1 MMSSLVLSF
10 AKLGFFLG
18 YGQIICFISVSKC
31 LMRDKCRNRDKSL
44 IFIQLYVKDFVF
56 AAGYACVPA
65 LMVLVAI
72 VAADELHL
80 AFRVDGYLVNVSDAN
95 ALALELLL
103 CLGFFPLF
111 AVVDESV
118 FAQLLLFC
126 LQFLRLLLENSDDAI
141 AGDEVF
147 HGGEFDDESASLWPF
162 ASVGGS
168 RIPWQSEEV
177 TASHG
182 DVAVLDDAFLVFL
195 VEEQAP

>member
-1 MMSSLVLSF
+1 MSSLVLSF

-18 YGQIICFISVSKC
+18 YGQNICFISVSKR
-31 LMRDKCRNRDKSL
+31 LMRDKSGNRDKSL
-44 IFIQLYVKDFVF
+44 IFIQLYVKDFVC
-56 AAGYACVPA
+56 AAGYANVSA
-65 LMVLVAI
+65 LVVLVAV

-80 AFRVDGYLVNVSDAN
+80 AFRVDGHLVSISDAD

-126 LQFLRLLLENSDDAI
+126 LQFLRLLLENSDDAV

-147 HGGEFDDESASLWPF
+147 HRGEFDDESASLRPF

-168 RIPWQSEEV
+168 RVPWQSKEV
-177 TASHG
+177 AASHG
-182 DVAVLDDAFLVFL
+182 DVAVLDDTFLVFL
-195 VEEQAP
+195 VEKQAP